1 MKKLTLPAI
10 GGLLLSSLL
19 LPSALAANLPEGA
32 VVSGGLAW
40 TRNNSTAVGNGS
52 AAFGLA
58 KHACDNLTAGGY
70 TDWRLSTKVE
80 LSALS
85 ASSKTALTSAGW
97 TLGNTWSATPNPNKG
112 SGYLSVVLNNGLVTA
127 TGDPYLTHY
136 VSCVR

>member
-58 KHACDNLTAGGY
+58 KQACDNLTQSY
-70 TDWRLSTKVE
+70 TVGACLLRWNYCAVSI
-80 LSALS
+80 
-85 ASSKTALTSAGW
+85 SKTALTSGSW
-97 TLGNTWSATPNPNKG
+97 TLGNTWSATPNPNK
-112 SGYLSVVLNNGLVTA
+112 
-127 TGDPYLTHY
+127 
-136 VSCVR
+136 VRVPLWSE